1 MKRLLALTHD
11 QRAQLLQ
18 RYKTEKNVRLRD
30 RLQCVLLKAEGRTN
44 REVAAILHTSE
55 HTINDWLDR
64 YDLGGLE
71 GLCTWETGGSEA
83 WLSNPQLERLKAE
96 ADTHAFQS
104 AKQACAWVE
113 EQFGVSYSDR
123 GMRDL
128 LKRLGYTHQKAR
140 LVPEQ
145 ADPDQQAAF
154 FSGVPTQP
162 ADTL

>member
-1 MKRLLALTHD
+1 MKRLLPLTDD

-71 GLCTWETGGSEA
+71 GLCAWDTGGSEA
-83 WLSNPQLERLKAE
+83 WLSNPQLERLQAE
-96 ADTHAFQS
+96 VDTHAFQS

-113 EQFGVSYSDR
+113 EQFYVSYSDR

-145 ADPDQQAAF
+145 ADPERQAAF
-154 FSGVPTQP
+154 FSGVPKEP
-162 ADTL
+162 ADPL